1 GCPAGLANRPRGE
14 KKESA
19 AVPASMLGGKGKTST
34 SGTPSAPA
42 LNPPAKKLW
51 PGSTGTRPLE
61 ADGKPGASYG
71 TTVSSC
77 PFDRQ
82 FGTPTNAPVS
92 EPPPFS
98 ASPLRTRLR
107 PNSATGN
114 GPEPSNAPMSQSA
127 PTGGGRAGCGGRGGV
142 QNESGHRAGGI

>member
-1 GCPAGLANRPRGE
+1 E
-14 KKESA
+14 
-19 AVPASMLGGKGKTST
+19 GKGC
-34 SGTPSAPA
+34 GGGHAGDRRG
-42 LNPPAKKLW
+42 NPPAKKLG

-61 ADGKPGASYG
+61 AEGKPGASYG

-114 GPEPSNAPMSQSA
+114 GTEPSNAPMSQSG
-127 PTGGGRAGCGGRGGV
+127 PTGRGTPRW
-142 QNESGHRAGGI
+142 SGTGAVPNASRHRAGAI